1 METYIELLQRP
12 EWKIKSMKIKQRDG
26 KKCRNCGS
34 KKNLQVHHRQYHW
47 SRRLNGHI
55 FPWAYKNQYLI
66 TLCDRCHYYG
76 HKKYTVQTFK
86 IK

>member
-12 EWKIKSMKIKQRDG
+12 EWKIKVKIKQRDG

-34 KKNLQVHHRQYHW
+34 KKTFKYTIDSIIGLWV
-47 SRRLNGHI
+47 NGHI

-66 TLCDRCHYYG
+66 TLCDRIYLLR
-76 HKKYTVQTFK
+76 T
-86 IK
+86 

>member
-1 METYIELLQRP
+1 MTV
-12 EWKIKSMKIKQRDG
+12 KSVGIVEA
-26 KKCRNCGS
+26 
-34 KKNLQVHHRQYHW
+34 KNLQVHHRQYHW

-86 IK
+86 KLNEIR